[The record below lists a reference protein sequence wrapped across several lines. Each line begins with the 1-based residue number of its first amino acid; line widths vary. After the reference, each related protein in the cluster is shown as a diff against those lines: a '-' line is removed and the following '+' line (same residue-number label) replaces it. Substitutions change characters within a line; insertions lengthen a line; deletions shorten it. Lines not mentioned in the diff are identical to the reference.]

1 MAKGKKIFL
10 IILSVIILALCIPA
24 GIQIYYYNNPQTDLH
39 ISIIGKD
46 NARCPMILLGYNAR
60 SIFGYNPKVIK
71 KINAA
76 GDEIRLFTEEL
87 RFNYTEYDVD
97 AEYSSKTKPQTIHL
111 TGYKIDSYGN
121 RVEIDEI
128 IELDFRI
135 NEYVYKDQYER

>member
-1 MAKGKKIFL
+1 MTKVKKILL
-10 IILSVIILALCIPA
+10 IILPVIILALCIPA
-24 GIQIYYYNNPQTDLH
+24 VIQIYYYNNPQTDLH

-46 NARCPMILLGYNAR
+46 NTRCPMISLGYNAR

-87 RFNYTEYDVD
+87 RFYYTEYDVD
-97 AEYSSKTKPQTIHL
+97 AEYSSKTKPKTIHL
-111 TGYKIDSYGN
+111 TGYKIDPDGN

>member
-1 MAKGKKIFL
+1 MTKVKKILL

-24 GIQIYYYNNPQTDLH
+24 VIQIYYYNNPQTDLH

-46 NARCPMILLGYNAR
+46 NTRCPMISLGYNAR

-87 RFNYTEYDVD
+87 RFYYTEYDVD
-97 AEYSSKTKPQTIHL
+97 AEYSSKTKPKTIHL
-111 TGYKIDSYGN
+111 TGYKIDPDGN

>member
-1 MAKGKKIFL
+1 M
-10 IILSVIILALCIPA
+10 
-24 GIQIYYYNNPQTDLH
+24 
-39 ISIIGKD
+39 IS
-46 NARCPMILLGYNAR
+46 LGYNAR

-87 RFNYTEYDVD
+87 RFYYTEYDVD
-97 AEYSSKTKPQTIHL
+97 AEYSSKTKPKTIHL
-111 TGYKIDSYGN
+111 TGYKIDPDGN